1 MTKAEAHRI
10 LDEARDRTKLHPYA
24 LITRAL
30 WTTGD
35 AQRTLRLHAEQ
46 PRGIGIQPGNQGIRL
61 AESQGS

>member
-1 MTKAEAHRI
+1 MTKDEAHKI
-10 LDEARDRTKLHPYA
+10 LDEARDRSKLHPYA

-30 WTTGD
+30 WATGD

-46 PRGIGIQPGNQGIRL
+46 PRAIGIQPGNQGLRM

>member
-24 LITRAL
+24 VITRAL
-30 WTTGD
+30 WATGD
-35 AQRTLRLHAEQ
+35 AQRTLRLHVVQ
-46 PRGIGIQPGNQGIRL
+46 PSGIGIQSGNQGLRM